1 MMHESQT
8 PVRRHHAAMLPCV
21 TRPFIICIFPVH
33 AFAAPVTTKT
43 LSGVRAWQRTERD
56 TNRLATVLLL
66 RPSAGIESHI

>member
-1 MMHESQT
+1 MMRESQT

-21 TRPFIICIFPVH
+21 TRPFIICIFPVR